1 MRWAVLIFAAVI
13 SATYACA
20 ENGAVDFMVGAWGV
34 QRYTSGGGYT
44 TRGGP
49 FVAVDLRLSNSKVAY
64 EATISYRGYNGV
76 QTDASAFGLDN
87 RLPIYFTGETLRVYA
102 APSLGFWQF
111 KYGLGASPAEG
122 ASDSD
127 FAFSLGGNL
136 GLRVVAGGKGS
147 YVDFS
152 YGYQGTK
159 VRGPSAFFG
168 SRRILRAK
176 GNIGITSH
184 VGFGIEAGTVEE
196 SWSFATTIGSGF
208 YKSYESLS
216 TLYAGSPY
224 MMLGPHFSF

>member
-1 MRWAVLIFAAVI
+1 MRWAVLLFAAVI

-20 ENGAVDFMVGAWGV
+20 DNSAFDVMVGAWALE
-34 QRYTSGGGYT
+34 RYRSGSGST

-49 FVAVDLRLSNSKVAY
+49 FVAVDLRLPRRTVAY
-64 EATISYRGYNGV
+64 EAAISYRGYNGV
-76 QTDASAFGLDN
+76 QTDASALGLEN
-87 RLPIYFTGETLRVYA
+87 RLPIYFTGEPLRVYA

-111 KYGLGASPAEG
+111 KYGLDAPPAY
-122 ASDSD
+122 ATSDSD
-127 FAFSLGGNL
+127 FALSLGGNL

-147 YVDFS
+147 YVDVS

-159 VRGPSAFFG
+159 VTGPGGFFG

-176 GNIGITSH
+176 GNIGITSQ

-196 SWSFATTIGSGF
+196 GWSFGTTTGSG
-208 YKSYESLS
+208 YYRSYESLS

-224 MMLGPHFSF
+224 IMLGPHFSF